1 MSIAKVSCVFR
12 SGPRKGIHRNIE
24 VNIAR
29 EAIKMAD
36 MYYNSSNSSGICSVF
51 ETYPY
56 VIVAVVSSGSAMVSA
71 LCCIFV
77 ICLIFLLKKHYFFIQ
92 RIILYHCL
100 AALFRSLVLI
110 MHFQRLKYNDESE
123 TSTILCSI
131 SGFLDQVS
139 RWYLL
144 VDYSVITFTLL
155 MTAVFHKNVAR
166 LERLYV
172 VLIFVFPFTFNW
184 IPFINNSYGRSGVF
198 CWIRSTNFDDCSQH
212 KFGYILQIVLWDV
225 HFSITLLLLVPTYL
239 VVIAVVTWQRCH
251 WRGKPDTLRK
261 ILNEE
266 VWPLLFFPIGLVALI
281 AIPTASGIDD
291 SIHADNPSY
300 DLHLA
305 SAVISPLQG
314 GYIALVF
321 TLNRDTLR
329 QLTYRNLVATLCM
342 RRRGRPQEYPIE
354 TCDISES
361 YDNTSKTRSMTNY
374 RRFTDNDEQALLRN

>member
-1 MSIAKVSCVFR
+1 
-12 SGPRKGIHRNIE
+12 
-24 VNIAR
+24 
-29 EAIKMAD
+29 MAD
-36 MYYNSSNSSGICSVF
+36 NYYNSSNASGICSVF

-100 AALFRSLVLI
+100 AALFRAAALI
-110 MHFQRLKYNDESE
+110 THFQRLKYNDDSE
-123 TSTILCSI
+123 TSRTLCSL
-131 SGFLDQVS
+131 SGFVDQVS

-172 VLIFVFPFTFNW
+172 VLIFVFPLTFNW

-198 CWIRSTNFDDCSQH
+198 CWIRSTNFDDCTQH
-212 KFGYILQIVLWDV
+212 KFGYILQFALWNV
-225 HFSITLLLLVPTYL
+225 HFSIALILIIPTFL
-239 VVIAVVTWQRCH
+239 VVIVVVAWQRCH
-251 WRGKPDTLRK
+251 LRGKSDTLRK
-261 ILNEE
+261 TLNEE
-266 VWPLLFFPIGLVALI
+266 VWPLLFFPFGLIALL
-281 AIPTASGIDD
+281 AIPTASAFNDIIDV
-291 SIHADNPSY
+291 DNPSY

-314 GYIALVF
+314 GYIALVY

-329 QLTYRNLVATLCM
+329 QLTYRNLVATLCK
-342 RRRGRPQEYPIE
+342 RRRGEPQEYPIE
-354 TCDISES
+354 TCDMSES
-361 YDNTSKTRSMTNY
+361 YDNTSKSRSIMNY
-374 RRFTDNDEQALLRN
+374 RRYTDENHSHQALLHK